1 MYNSG
6 MQLFK
11 SSSYV
16 GSTAQKF
23 SRSLARWF
31 PTPAMLYPPAAGIDI
46 SDGSIKWLLLQ
57 PYKSRYRIASYG
69 EMIIEPGIVVNGTVQ
84 NVDGLAHALREVKKR
99 LGGVA
104 CAHAALPEEAAYVF
118 EMHVPDGT
126 AHDQVISMIEFGFEG
141 RVPIAPGAAVYDFDV
156 IQRHDES
163 EGADIGVAVFSRE
176 LAEAYVAA
184 FDAAGMQLLSLEVE
198 ARSIARAI
206 SSGGADE
213 PVTLL
218 VDFGRARTG
227 FAVLKLGIPIF
238 TSTVEV
244 GGDVITKTIAEQLS
258 LSPEE
263 TQKFKNEQGLFPDAG
278 AKPEGMEALVGTASA
293 LADEVARHYHYWDT
307 RRNEKGE
314 RMTPVGRVVLVG
326 GSANLKGLPDYLAG
340 RVQAPTSVA
349 DIWRNVCNFD
359 EYVPPVNSRDSLQ
372 YATAAGLALRSFSV

>member
-1 MYNSG
+1 MKFAASG
-6 MQLFK
+6 L
-11 SSSYV
+11 SS
-16 GSTAQKF
+16 GANAF
-23 SRSLARWF
+23 SHTLARWF
-31 PTPAMLYPPAAGIDI
+31 PTPAMVYPPAAGIDI
-46 SDGSIKWLLLQ
+46 SDGSIKWLVLE
-57 PYKSRYRIASYG
+57 PYKSRYRLAAYG
-69 EMIIEPGIVVNGTVQ
+69 EMPLAAGIVVNGTVQ
-84 NVDGLAHALREVKKR
+84 DEGALAHALSEIKKE

-104 CAHAALPEEAAYVF
+104 YAHAALPEEAAYVF
-118 EMHVPDGT
+118 EMHVPEGT
-126 AHDQVISMIEFGFEG
+126 AHDQAISMIEFGFEG
-141 RVPIAPGAAVYDFDV
+141 RVPITPGAAVFDFDV
-156 IQRHDES
+156 IQKHDDGVGE
-163 EGADIGVAVFSRE
+163 EIGVAVFSRE

-184 FDAAGMQLLSLEVE
+184 FEGAGIRLLSLEVE
-198 ARSIARAI
+198 ARSIARTV
-206 SSGGADE
+206 SSGAADE

-278 AKPEGMEALVGTASA
+278 AKPEGMEAIVGTASA

-326 GSANLKGLPDYLAG
+326 GSANLKGLPDYLSG
-340 RVQAPTSVA
+340 RVQAPTYVA
-349 DIWRNVCNFD
+349 DIWRNVCDFD
-359 EYVPPVNSRDSLQ
+359 EYIPPVNSRDSLQ
-372 YATAAGLALRSFSV
+372 YATAAGLALRSYSV

>member
-1 MYNSG
+1 

-16 GSTAQKF
+16 PSGAQKI

-31 PTPAMLYPPAAGIDI
+31 PTPAMIYPAAAGIDI
-46 SDGSIKWLLLQ
+46 SDASIKWLVLE
-57 PYKSRYRIASYG
+57 PYKSRYRIVSYG
-69 EMIIEPGIVVNGTVQ
+69 EMPIGAGVVENGTIQDV
-84 NVDGLAHALREVKKR
+84 GSLAHALAETKKY
-99 LGGVA
+99 LGGIE

-118 EMHVPDGT
+118 EMHVPGGT
-126 AHDQVISMIEFGFEG
+126 DYDQAISMIEFGFEG
-141 RVPIAPGAAVYDFDV
+141 RVPIAPGAAVFDFDV
-156 IQRHDES
+156 IQKYEGNADE
-163 EGADIGVAVFSRE
+163 DISVTVFSRE
-176 LAEAYVAA
+176 IAESYVAA
-184 FDAAGMQLLSLEVE
+184 FDGAGIRLLSLEVE
-198 ARSIARAI
+198 ARSIARTI
-206 SSGGADE
+206 SSAAPDE

-244 GGDVITKTIAEQLS
+244 GGDVITRAVAEQLS

-263 TQKFKNEQGLFPDAG
+263 VQRFKNEQGLFPDAG
-278 AKPEGMEALVGTASA
+278 ARPEGMEAIVGTASA

-314 RMTPVGRVVLVG
+314 RMTPVGRVLLVG
-326 GSANLKGLPDYLAG
+326 GSANLKGLPDYLSG

-349 DIWRNVCNFD
+349 DIWQNVCNFD
-359 EYVPPVNSRDSLQ
+359 EYIPPVNSRDSLQ